1 LCPRHARRTIEAV
14 TWEPFEDDLARGSMD
29 ALFEINVKL
38 ADIRDHLAFIR
49 RLPEDD
55 ELVAEG

>member
-1 LCPRHARRTIEAV
+1 M
-14 TWEPFEDDLARGSMD
+14 TWEPFEDDLARATMD

-49 RLPEDD
+49 TVLEDD
-55 ELVAEG
+55 DGEEGEEAD

>member
-1 LCPRHARRTIEAV
+1 VA
-14 TWEPFEDDLARGSMD
+14 WQPFAEDYQRATMD

-49 RLPEDD
+49 RLVEDD
-55 ELVAEG
+55 DGEEEEETD